1 MEPHKKPN
9 PIELVFIVFLF
20 LIISTKTAH
29 AYLDPGT
36 GSFIIQILAAS
47 ALGGLF
53 AIKTFWRN
61 ITGFLSN
68 IFSSK
73 NNTNPSKKKTNGK
86 K

>member
-1 MEPHKKPN
+1 MERCQKTN
-9 PIELVFIVFLF
+9 LIELVFIVFLF
-20 LIISTKTAH
+20 LIISTKPAH

-36 GSFIIQILAAS
+36 GSFILQILAAS

-53 AIKTFWRN
+53 AIKTFWRS
-61 ITGFLSN
+61 ITGFFSG
-68 IFSSK
+68 IFSRK